1 MKIGIA
7 SALGG
12 LGSCALLA
20 HSIKRTIDSNS
31 FAATPD
37 RCAGAVECGSPD
49 PDGIVVEYVGAA
61 LLGLTSLF
69 GAGAAW
75 MFRQHDGS

>member
-7 SALGG
+7 SAIGG

-20 HSIKRTIDSNS
+20 HAIKRTIDAPPGTSS
-31 FAATPD
+31 D
-37 RCAGAVECGSPD
+37 SCISAVECGSPD
-49 PDGIVVEYVGAA
+49 PGNLAIEYVGAA
-61 LLGLTSLF
+61 VLAVTGLF

-75 MFRQHDGS
+75 MCRTQDDA